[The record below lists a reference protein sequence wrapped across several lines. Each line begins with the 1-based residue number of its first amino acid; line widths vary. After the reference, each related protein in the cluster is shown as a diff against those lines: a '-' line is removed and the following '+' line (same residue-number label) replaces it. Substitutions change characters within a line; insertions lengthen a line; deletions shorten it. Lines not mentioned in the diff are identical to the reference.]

1 MSDLALNL
9 SSWQRNRLANF
20 VAEHPGWTLEEHEAA
35 ARVADRYIVR
45 AGLVS
50 LVNARQIRRDGNG
63 RLWPLT

>member
-1 MSDLALNL
+1 MTDPVLNL
-9 SSWQRNRLANF
+9 STWQRDRLAEL
-20 VAEHPGWTLEEHEAA
+20 VTAHPGWTVEEHATA

-50 LVNARQIRRDGNG
+50 LVSARQIRRDGNG